1 MIDIFAFPDLKSP
14 TTLASPTE
22 ADVYAAEP
30 LDLRNQEI
38 RLVKLEHST
47 GSELIKCS
55 LRVDKLDE
63 ECPAYV
69 ALSYSWGPKERHDDI
84 LLNGCTFSVGRSL
97 WSFLHQMREQHLYL
111 TFWIDALSINQADV
125 KEQNHQVQMMREI
138 YSSAHSVWVWLGEVD
153 AATDSNLAM
162 HYIQTRLPFGG
173 DNANFRRLWSPKKA
187 DAVLALCERPYW
199 KRIWI
204 VQEIMLAKKASIWCG
219 NKQVSWNKLQ
229 QLMADLQTVLDR
241 GRALH
246 TIAVLQVLD
255 SPAAVI
261 VRAKS
266 NWDGSP
272 QPLTKLLELY
282 RSQQSTNIRDKVYA
296 LHGLASDSAGIAINY
311 EIHPKDLL
319 VEVLYHAST
328 SQSSKADMKQTIKGL
343 IRFAK
348 IMNEILDVNCAV
360 EELEFHISVARRDG
374 IEKDYG
380 LRVPLRET
388 MEPKPRSRKEVFDE
402 LVRKNKTQM
411 QQALLYSQGTNAR
424 SLVGNEQPPQEM
436 VARTQPSSQA
446 PIFVEEMS
454 SLSTSMARSQSTH
467 LEYNVSGSDHGIPM
481 AVHFNKLTCER
492 CEKRNVRHSE
502 DSGARTACTQC
513 RILEIDRSRDV
524 GDISPREPERELDES
539 PEDFEQRFDNFDNRN
554 PTF

>member
-1 MIDIFAFPDLKSP
+1 SRTTMPSP
-14 TTLASPTE
+14 SE

-55 LRVDKLDE
+55 LRVYKLDE

-69 ALSYSWGPKERHDDI
+69 SLSYSWGLKERHDDI
-84 LLNGCTFSVGRSL
+84 LLNGCILPAGRSL

-125 KEQNHQVQMMREI
+125 KEQNHQ
-138 YSSAHSVWVWLGEVD
+138 
-153 AATDSNLAM
+153 
-162 HYIQTRLPFGG
+162 TRLPFGG
-173 DNANFRRLWSPKKA
+173 DNPNFRNLWSPKKA

-204 VQEIMLAKKASIWCG
+204 VQEIMLAKKATIWCG

-255 SPAAVI
+255 SPAAVVI
-261 VRAKS
+261 RAKS

-282 RSQQSTNIRDKVYA
+282 RSQQSTNVRDKVYA
-296 LHGLASDSAGIAINY
+296 LHGLACDSAGIAINY

-328 SQSSKADMKQTIKGL
+328 SQSSKTDMKQTKKGL

-348 IMNEILDVNCAV
+348 IMNEVLDINCEV
-360 EELEFHISVARRDG
+360 EELE
-374 IEKDYG
+374 
-380 LRVPLRET
+380 
-388 MEPKPRSRKEVFDE
+388 
-402 LVRKNKTQM
+402 
-411 QQALLYSQGTNAR
+411 
-424 SLVGNEQPPQEM
+424 
-436 VARTQPSSQA
+436 
-446 PIFVEEMS
+446 
-454 SLSTSMARSQSTH
+454 
-467 LEYNVSGSDHGIPM
+467 
-481 AVHFNKLTCER
+481 
-492 CEKRNVRHSE
+492 
-502 DSGARTACTQC
+502 
-513 RILEIDRSRDV
+513 
-524 GDISPREPERELDES
+524 
-539 PEDFEQRFDNFDNRN
+539 
-554 PTF
+554 